1 MKILTYAITLSF
13 LVLACQKATD
23 QSTEVVS
30 EGADNEIAYETV
42 GSIERLDP
50 EIDQLISAEAE
61 IELLATGFDWTEGPL
76 WIDEGG
82 YLLFSDIPPNTVYR
96 WNEDDSV
103 TVYLNPSGYTGTAA
117 RGGEV
122 GSNGLLRNSGGQLV
136 LCQHGDRRMAV
147 MDAPLSAPEPNYV
160 TIVDKYQGKRF
171 NSPNDG
177 AYHTNGDLYFTD
189 PPYGLE
195 QQVDDPSKEIGFQG
209 VYKVSPDGEVT
220 LLVDSLTRPNG
231 IAFSP
236 DEKTLYVANSDSE
249 RAIWAAYDVQ
259 PDGLLAN
266 GRILFDATEWT
277 LDKKGLPDGLKVNR
291 QGYLFA
297 TGPGGVHI
305 LDPRGKHL
313 GTIQTGQATSNCAL
327 DEEGGFIYLTA
338 DMHLLR
344 VPLVKN

>member
-1 MKILTYAITLSF
+1 MKIFTFVTLLLFLT
-13 LVLACQKATD
+13 LACQKTTD
-23 QSTEVVS
+23 HSTEIAS
-30 EGADNEIAYETV
+30 ENNDTKSAYATV

-50 EIDQLISAEAE
+50 LLDQLIPHDAE

-76 WIDEGG
+76 WIAEGG

-96 WNEDDSV
+96 WKEGDSV
-103 TVYLNPSGYTGTAA
+103 SVYLKPSGYTGTTE

-122 GSNGLLRNSGGQLV
+122 GSNGLLLNSAGQLV

-147 MDAPLSAPEPNYV
+147 MDAHLTAPESNFV
-160 TIVDKYQGKRF
+160 TIVDEYQGQRF
-171 NSPNDG
+171 NSPNDA
-177 AYHTNGDLYFTD
+177 AYHSNGDLYFTD

-195 QQVDDPSKEIGFQG
+195 QQVEDPSKEIDFQG
-209 VYKVSPDGEVT
+209 VYKASPEGEVT

-231 IAFSP
+231 IAFSH
-236 DEKTLYVANSDSE
+236 DEKTLYVANSDSK

-259 PDGLLAN
+259 PNGLLAN
-266 GRILFDATEWT
+266 GRVLFDANGWT
-277 LDKKGLPDGLKVNR
+277 ADRKGLSDGLKVNR

-305 LDPRGKHL
+305 LDAEGKHL